1 MSGLVPRR
9 TRYSPITMGI
19 GSHFVHMAQLK
30 VSGGEISVSAKA
42 FAPIETDVDAALAIE
57 RAIRSCLNAADFRG
71 HRAAICLKGDDIFVQ
86 HQRLHLDP
94 NVDAISRIR
103 EECRRNVA
111 FDVDHAEVRYI
122 ATGKVYERSE
132 MRNELIL
139 MIANREVIDHYI
151 AILDRLGLVAVTIGA
166 ESLALMKALLRFPPP
181 GYMLKGVAGFMNI
194 AASKVELLV
203 IRNGQLAFTRSLPM
217 GGEMFTRAIVEKL
230 EIDVPSAERLKRA
243 ICTGEE
249 INETLRS
256 AVVSAFRPVMEGMC
270 AEILSC
276 FRYFSSIFN
285 RETVNRLIIA
295 GEEVGG
301 IVTPQFVM
309 SQLGMPVLPWNTS
322 VLSGYGS
329 DATRDSDSSFA
340 PIVGLAIDILEPND
354 LSVDFMPEDVVFER
368 LQKKS
373 MIMRTVSMLLLLFLL
388 GTLHFITF
396 KRRQNLSEVLDLV
409 DSRLNLIEMKKDVIE
424 GLKKEESAMK
434 EDLMLLNSVKPEI
447 RASRVLADV
456 ALSSG
461 DGITLRHV
469 TMQTVSP
476 EPIIVPGEPGEEE
489 RTEVSASYFLIR
501 VEGLARSSLDV
512 TDFKHQLNSTESFSM
527 IRNEGYED
535 EVVGEGR
542 FKRFRLSLTVGGDPY
557 EVF

>member
-1 MSGLVPRR
+1 MAMSGLVPRR
-9 TRYSPITMGI
+9 TRYSPITVGI

-30 VSGGEISVSAKA
+30 EMGGEMSVSAKA
-42 FAPIETDVDAALAIE
+42 YAPIDAEIDADLAVDRAL
-57 RAIRSCLNAADFRG
+57 RSCLNAADFRG
-71 HRAAICLKGDDIFVQ
+71 RRAAICLKGDDIFVQ
-86 HQRLHLDP
+86 HQRLHIDGT
-94 NVDAISRIR
+94 VDAISRIR
-103 EECRRNVA
+103 EECRRNVT

-139 MIANREVIDHYI
+139 MIANREVIDRYI
-151 AILDRLGLVAVTIGA
+151 SILDGLGLVAVTIGA
-166 ESLALMKALLRFPPP
+166 ESLALMKALVRFPPP
-181 GYMLKGVAGFMNI
+181 GYMMKGVAGFMNI

-230 EIDVPSAERLKRA
+230 EIEPPSAERLKRA
-243 ICTGEE
+243 FCSGEE
-249 INETLRS
+249 INETLKA

-301 IVTPQFVM
+301 IVTPQFMM

-322 VLSGYGS
+322 ALSGYGS
-329 DATRDSDSSFA
+329 DASRDSDSSFA
-340 PIVGLAIDILEPND
+340 PVIGLAIDILEPND
-354 LSVDFMPEDVVFER
+354 LSVDFMPEEVAHDR
-368 LQKKS
+368 RRKKS
-373 MIMRTVSMLLLLFLL
+373 MIMRTLSMLLLVLL
-388 GTLHFITF
+388 LATLHLITF

-409 DSRLNLIEMKKDVIE
+409 NSRLEIIEMKRDVVDSLSE
-424 GLKKEESAMK
+424 DEREFEEK
-434 EDLMLLNSVKPEI
+434 RMLLRSVRPDI
-447 RASRVLADV
+447 RVSRILADV

-461 DGITLRHV
+461 EGITLRNM
-469 TMQTVSP
+469 TMQTVSS
-476 EPIIVPGEPGEEE
+476 ERSSRQEAENGADIPGNYL
-489 RTEVSASYFLIR
+489 SIR
-501 VEGLARSSLDV
+501 VEGLARSSLEV
-512 TDFKHQLNSTESFSM
+512 TDFKRKLNSTESFSM
-527 IRNEGYED
+527 IRNEGFED
-535 EVVGEGR
+535 EVMGEDR
-542 FKRFRLSLTVGGDPY
+542 FKRFRLSLTVGGDAY